1 MTINNKIVQEI
12 PSEKAIDFIKILSP
26 HSEYFFTSR
35 IPEWKE
41 WPIGFYFRGIGD
53 DIEYKLIPSVFRN
66 ENLEMLKSYYPFSID
81 EDQNLEFCVNH
92 ILAEINLLLEFKY
105 KIDQNGLSLPG
116 DNVQWRQTLQEKYK
130 ELITIHEKNNT
141 ANHSITD
148 WPIDAFIPLMALAQ
162 HYGLPTR
169 LLDWTTSSKI
179 AAYFAAKSAIKK
191 LKKKKRDGTLSVWC
205 TFSDFITA
213 FINNFEQYREGKN
226 PIDVKSA
233 PRKSNPNLH
242 AQNGFFIYKYE
253 RNQKPYDKIE
263 KISLDRYFA
272 KIMKEKK
279 VEWNKP
285 IFYHFTLPWK
295 EAPELLWHLA
305 KEGIN
310 NAKLFPGYGGIIELM
325 KEEKFFEKE
334 RIEEKILA
342 TVKDESNN

>member
-1 MTINNKIVQEI
+1 MTMSNNIVQDI
-12 PSEKAIDFIKILSP
+12 SAEKALDFIKILSP

-35 IPEWKE
+35 IPEWRK

-53 DIEYKLIPSVFRN
+53 DNEYKLIPSVFR
-66 ENLEMLKSYYPFSID
+66 EQNLEILKSYYPLAID
-81 EDQNLEFCVNH
+81 EDQNLEFYVNH
-92 ILAEINLLLEFKY
+92 ILAEISLLLEFMY

-116 DNVQWRQTLQEKYK
+116 DTVQWRQTLQVKYK
-130 ELITIHEKNNT
+130 ELLRIHEKNNP
-141 ANHSITD
+141 ANSTITE

-162 HYGLPTR
+162 HYGLFTR

-191 LKKKKRDGTLSVWC
+191 LEKNIDGTLSVWC
-205 TFSDFITA
+205 ISSTLITA
-213 FINNFEQYREGKN
+213 FINNFEQYRKGKN

-233 PRKSNPNLH
+233 PRESNPNLH

-263 KISLDRYFA
+263 KIPLDEYVA
-272 KIMKEKK
+272 KIMNENQ
-279 VEWNKP
+279 VEWNRP
-285 IFYHFTLPWK
+285 VFYHFTLPWK
-295 EAPELLWHLA
+295 EAPELLWYLA

-310 NAKLFPGYGGIIELM
+310 NAKLFPGYEGVVEFM

-334 RIEEKILA
+334 RIEEKVLKNV
-342 TVKDESNN
+342 TGKNN